1 MTNLYLLRHG
11 KVEGE
16 PALYG
21 HTDIKVSASANAEI
35 LADLLAVKHH
45 FSSIVSSPL
54 SRCLELGELFA
65 SQTDLPLHVDPAL
78 QEKSFGD
85 VDGLAFASI
94 KKQWPMLEKFWQNPG
109 NNPLPNSETLEQFQQ
124 RISSILPLMLDKYQ
138 DESVLVICHGGV
150 IRMLLSTVLELDWKN
165 PSLFSK
171 MKIDNASITAI
182 KHEQSSNFTQVCG
195 INLPISALHKNVAT
209 NINNVNINDD

>member
-11 KVEGE
+11 KVEGD

-21 HTDIKVSASANAEI
+21 HTDIKVSTSTNAEI

-54 SRCLELGELFA
+54 SRCLELSKLFS
-65 SQTDLPLHVDPAL
+65 SQSGLPLHVDPAL

-85 VDGLAFASI
+85 VDGLAFEAI
-94 KKQWPMLEKFWQNPG
+94 KKQWPVLEKFWQDPA
-109 NNPLPNSETLEQFQQ
+109 NNPLPNSESLNQFRQ

-138 DESVLVICHGGV
+138 DESVLVVCHGGV
-150 IRMLLSTVLELDWKN
+150 IRMLLSIVLELDWKN
-165 PSLFSK
+165 PSLFSR

-182 KHEQSSNFTQVCG
+182 KHDKNSNFTQVCG
-195 INLPISALHKNVAT
+195 INIPISALHISVVA
-209 NINNVNINDD
+209 NIKNVNISAD